1 MNQLKNPQRLDV
13 YMADLPDVGGSIQ
26 NGYRPVIIIQNDIG
40 NANSTTLIVVPL
52 TSKQK
57 RNMPTHVYIK
67 SGGGLRKQS
76 VALCEQIMTISKSWL
91 CHYVST
97 IEDKETI
104 DKLHQA
110 IKVSLGME

>member
-1 MNQLKNPQRLDV
+1 MNQLLSPKRLDV

-26 NGYRPVIIIQNDIG
+26 NGYRPVIVIQNDVG
-40 NANSTTLIVVPL
+40 NANSTTVIVVPL
-52 TSKQK
+52 TSKLK

-67 SGGGLRKQS
+67 SGDGLKKQS

-91 CHYVST
+91 CHYVT
-97 IEDKETI
+97 RIEDTETI